1 MTLQEQETRLRAAL
15 RPAPL
20 AFASDA
26 AQPLKAASVLIPM
39 VGHEEGFS
47 VLLTQ
52 RTSHLRHHPG
62 QISFPGG
69 GVEAGDRSP
78 MHTALRE
85 TREEIGLAPERV
97 EVIGYLP
104 DYCTVT
110 GFCITPVVGIVTP
123 PFELRPDAEEV
134 AEIFEVPLSF
144 LLDPA
149 NHRRQSIVYAG
160 ELRSYFSM
168 PYQGY
173 NIWGATAGMIVS
185 LYQALS
191 AQAQ

>member
-20 AFASDA
+20 AFVSDA

-69 GVEAGDRSP
+69 VVEDREGR
-78 MHTALRE
+78 L
-85 TREEIGLAPERV
+85 
-97 EVIGYLP
+97 
-104 DYCTVT
+104 
-110 GFCITPVVGIVTP
+110 
-123 PFELRPDAEEV
+123 PFEAKIL
-134 AEIFEVPLSF
+134 
-144 LLDPA
+144 
-149 NHRRQSIVYAG
+149 
-160 ELRSYFSM
+160 
-168 PYQGY
+168 
-173 NIWGATAGMIVS
+173 
-185 LYQALS
+185 
-191 AQAQ
+191 

>member
-20 AFASDA
+20 AFVSDA

-69 GVEAGDRSP
+69 GVEAGDCSP

-123 PFELRPDAEEV
+123 PFELQADVDEV
-134 AEIFEVPLSF
+134 AEIFEAPLSF
-144 LLDPA
+144 LIDPA
-149 NHRRQSIVYAG
+149 NHRQQAIAYAG
-160 ELRSYFSM
+160 QLRAYFSIA
-168 PYQGY
+168 YRDY
-173 NIWGATAGMIVS
+173 DIWGATAGVIVS
-185 LYQALS
+185 LSQALLLTS
-191 AQAQ
+191 V

>member
-20 AFASDA
+20 AFVSDA

-85 TREEIGLAPERV
+85 TREEIGLSPERV

-149 NHRRQSIVYAG
+149 NHREQAIVYAG
-160 ELRSYFSM
+160 ELRSFHAV

-191 AQAQ
+191 VQAQ

>member
-15 RPAPL
+15 LPAPL
-20 AFASDA
+20 AFVSDA

-149 NHRRQSIVYAG
+149 NHREQAIVYAG
-160 ELRSYFSM
+160 ELRSFHAV